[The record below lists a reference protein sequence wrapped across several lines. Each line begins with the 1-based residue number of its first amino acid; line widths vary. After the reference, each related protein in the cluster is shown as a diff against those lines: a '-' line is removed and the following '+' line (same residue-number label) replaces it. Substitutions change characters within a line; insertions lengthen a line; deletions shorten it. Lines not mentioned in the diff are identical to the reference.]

1 MEQNTEQ
8 AFETIQK
15 ALRPEV
21 TREQLYAVAMSLHE
35 AIESLIDDE
44 CDDMEGDME
53 SESEDS
59 GEMEGM
65 PGMGDMEDKM
75 DGQMYLS
82 EDERRMMEGMNK
94 SLWGGSF
101 SPDLI
106 KRNFNTAQRN
116 RMAESG
122 TAMPDGSYPIGNK
135 KDLMNAIRSWGRGGS
150 DPKVK
155 AHIKRRAKALGAED
169 MIPENWK

>member
-15 ALRPEV
+15 ALRQEV

-44 CDDMEGDME
+44 CDDME

-59 GEMEGM
+59 GEMEDM
-65 PGMGDMEDKM
+65 PGMSDMGEMEDKM

-82 EDERRMMEGMNK
+82 EEERRMLEGVQK
-94 SLWGGSF
+94 GLWGGHF
-101 SPDLI
+101 SPDL
-106 KRNFNTAQRN
+106 
-116 RMAESG
+116 
-122 TAMPDGSYPIGNK
+122 K
-135 KDLMNAIRSWGRGGS
+135 K
-150 DPKVK
+150 
-155 AHIKRRAKALGAED
+155 
-169 MIPENWK
+169 